1 MAAPVKLPDQI
12 LIVAEKLGD
21 QRSNVVF
28 LGGMVRG
35 ILVTDPA
42 VPGPRQTKDVDVIVR
57 ITSHVERLAFTD
69 EIRALGFKEDLSEDA
84 PICRYVLKL
93 AFHGHDLPVDFM
105 PLDEK
110 IFGFSNRWYP
120 SAYEHATCIEAPVGT
135 IRVIDA
141 PHYIATKL
149 ESFANRGQGD
159 YAHHDIEDVVV
170 VVDGRASLSEELE
183 AAPADVR
190 RYVSGTLR
198 QLLNDAA
205 FVGSLPWHLPPD
217 EVGQSRLGRLEQ
229 RLHALTTDQT

>member
-1 MAAPVKLPDQI
+1 M
-12 LIVAEKLGD
+12 
-21 QRSNVVF
+21 
-28 LGGMVRG
+28 
-35 ILVTDPA
+35 TDPA
-42 VPGPRQTKDVDVIVR
+42 VPGPRQTKGVDVIVK

-84 PICRYVLKL
+84 PICRHVLKR
-93 AFHGHDLPVDFM
+93 AFHRHDLPVDFM
-105 PLDEK
+105 PLGEK
-110 IFGFSNRWYP
+110 IFGFFNRWYP

-159 YAHHDIEDVVV
+159 YAHHDIDDVIV

-190 RYVSGTLR
+190 QRFRNSPSAHERCCVRGFLAVASSARRGRTKP
-198 QLLNDAA
+198 
-205 FVGSLPWHLPPD
+205 F
-217 EVGQSRLGRLEQ
+217 GRLEQ
-229 RLHALTTDQT
+229 RLHALTKDQT